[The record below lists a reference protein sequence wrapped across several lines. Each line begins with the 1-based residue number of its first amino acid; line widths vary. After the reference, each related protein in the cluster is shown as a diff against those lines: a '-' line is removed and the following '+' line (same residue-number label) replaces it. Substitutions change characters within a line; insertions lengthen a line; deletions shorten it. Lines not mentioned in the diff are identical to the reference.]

1 MGDMTPSK
9 AIKAECRYCMNATVF
24 RGCSS
29 EICKLN
35 DISIKSNLKRIKSH
49 CITCIPEQ
57 SLQGVR
63 KCDGKITNPEPHI
76 CPLHPYRLGHNP
88 KLKGKRGKG
97 RPFQKTKIM
106 RSMSIPEDEFI
117 KTEAKT

>member
-1 MGDMTPSK
+1 MTPKK
-9 AIKAECRYCMNATVF
+9 AILTECRYCLNTTVF

-35 DISIKSNLKRIKSH
+35 DVTVKSSLKRIKAH

-63 KCDGKITNPEPHI
+63 KCDGKVTNPEPHI
-76 CPLHPYRLGHNP
+76 CVLHPYRLGHNP
-88 KLKGKRGKG
+88 KRAGLGRKGTFGE
-97 RPFQKTKIM
+97 PFQKTKVCSQAVI
-106 RSMSIPEDEFI
+106 SPHKFD
-117 KTEAKT
+117 KTRAKT